1 MARNAH
7 IHTAASPRHD
17 AVVPGAIRRSFEAS
31 IAAAK
36 KHAERTGED
45 LVDLLDRMDAA
56 DPRTCGARNRLLSG
70 SYGATP
76 KGQRARAWFA
86 VDAAAGL
93 QWIGD
98 EPRHDGALTA

>member
-1 MARNAH
+1 MARNAY

-17 AVVPGAIRRSFEAS
+17 VVVPGAIRRSFEAS

-56 DPRTCGARNRLLSG
+56 DPRTATATHLVLSGDHARLGLDRIRARLVLNPVSGLLS
-70 SYGATP
+70 TH
-76 KGQRARAWFA
+76 
-86 VDAAAGL
+86 DAPHRSSSLIA
-93 QWIGD
+93 
-98 EPRHDGALTA
+98 